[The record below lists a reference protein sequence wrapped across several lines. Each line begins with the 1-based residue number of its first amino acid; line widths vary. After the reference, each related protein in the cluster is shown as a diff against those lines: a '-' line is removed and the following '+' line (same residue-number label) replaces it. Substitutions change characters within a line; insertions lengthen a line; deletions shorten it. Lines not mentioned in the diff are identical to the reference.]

1 MSAEPAQMELAGMPP
16 AEVSKLSE
24 SQRLRR
30 EIERFQ
36 RVDSESG
43 PLIAPVVAAR
53 VLHVSR
59 TRLTQL
65 MESGRLSRWYFFGHP
80 HVALPEVRD
89 YRDAPRRRGGRP
101 SVAA

>member
-1 MSAEPAQMELAGMPP
+1 MLGTDQQMELAGMPP
-16 AEVSKLSE
+16 VEVSKLSE

-36 RVDSESG
+36 RISAEVG

-53 VLHVSR
+53 VLRVSK

-65 MESGRLSRWYFFGHP
+65 MQVGRLSRWEILGHP
-80 HVALPEVRD
+80 YVALSEVRD
-89 YRDAPRRRGGRP
+89 FRDAPKAKGGRP
-101 SVAA
+101 RAA